1 MRRIP
6 TLITA
11 ATIGIL
17 MIQTAEA
24 TPINAR
30 QHHQSTRIAQ
40 GMVTGELTC
49 RETKALIKEQRR
61 IARTERRFRSD
72 GRLGPVERRILQAQ
86 LNRASSHIYVAK
98 HNAAER

>member
-30 QHHQSTRIAQ
+30 QHHQSARIAQ
-40 GMVTGELTC
+40 GVVTGELTR
-49 RETKALIKEQRR
+49 RETKALVKEQHR

-86 LNRASSHIYVAK
+86 LNRASGHIYVAK